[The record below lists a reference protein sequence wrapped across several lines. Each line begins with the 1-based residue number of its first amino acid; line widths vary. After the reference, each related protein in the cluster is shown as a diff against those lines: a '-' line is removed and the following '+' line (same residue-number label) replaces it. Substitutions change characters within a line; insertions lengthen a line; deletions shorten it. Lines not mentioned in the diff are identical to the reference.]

1 MRTLTY
7 KKIVYNADSKN
18 PSELPSSLN
27 NSLILEGGTGQ
38 PITAQLGNV
47 LFGPVISLETT
58 PISYNQAI
66 HSITDYV
73 PDKGLF
79 ILNKKPIV
87 SPDVLWFENENVV
100 FYKIY
105 GVATAASSYAT
116 QAVKVKAK
124 IDVGSDLTYEDDL
137 GYYIFPCNVS
147 LAKGDK
153 IILTPGK
160 QQQYD
165 LKAPVGRYDV
175 VGDLTVKEGVY
186 VCCKYVDTPNYFY
199 VGNETNGVYQTYY
212 YYVTANT
219 HEVEVPASSLKK
231 AVLGDQT
238 VYVGTIKSSSL
249 IFEVELIDAESDYSK
264 YTINGKTATI
274 QIHENDY
281 DNVTIKYVCS
291 DIEF

>member
-1 MRTLTY
+1 MRTLAY
-7 KKIVYNADSKN
+7 KKIVYNASSAD
-18 PSELPSSLN
+18 PSNLPSSLN
-27 NSLILEGGTGQ
+27 NSLILKGSTGQ

-47 LFGPVISLETT
+47 LFGPVIELEST
-58 PISYNQAI
+58 PTSFNHTI

-73 PDKGLF
+73 PEEGLF

-87 SPDVLWFENENVV
+87 SPDVLWFERENVI

-105 GVATAASSYAT
+105 GVSTALASYAA

-124 IDVGSDLTYEDDL
+124 IEVGSNLTYEDDL
-137 GYYIFPCNVS
+137 GYYIFPCSIS
-147 LAKGDK
+147 LVKGDK
-153 IILTPGK
+153 IILQPGK

-175 VGDLTVKEGVY
+175 VGDLTINNQVY
-186 VCCKYVDTPNYFY
+186 ICCKYMDTPNYFY
-199 VGNETNGVYQTYY
+199 VGADNVYQTYY
-212 YYVTANT
+212 YYVTAGT
-219 HEVEVPASSLKK
+219 HEVEVPLSSLKK
-231 AVLGDQT
+231 QVVGGVT
-238 VYVGTIKSSSL
+238 VYTGTIKSNSL
-249 IFEVELIDAESDYSK
+249 IFDVELMDAESDLSK

-281 DNVTIKYVCS
+281 ENVTIKYVCS